1 MPVEKYIEIVEAP
14 HRKSVAEKEM
24 RYEVLLKG
32 VFFDELYFNTR
43 GYVGGLPTPR
53 GTRLVIPESSIT
65 SYRKEAARLN
75 KEFADHAATLVAS
88 PKSAELG
95 GKPIRPSPFQV

>member
-1 MPVEKYIEIVEAP
+1 MPIKKYIEIVEAP
-14 HRKSVAEKEM
+14 HRKSIAEKEM

-75 KEFADHAATLVAS
+75 KEFAEHAATLNANPKGQQIAGS
-88 PKSAELG
+88 PM
-95 GKPIRPSPFQV
+95 RPSPFQV